1 VTPGELLRSAFRGIT
16 ANKLRSALTLLGVMI
31 GVAAVILLL
40 AVGNGSSS
48 QIRNLITQLG
58 TNTLT
63 VRASGGFGFG
73 GGTASAG
80 SDSTKKLTLEVADQL
95 AASHLGHV
103 KAVVPQVDTSL
114 TVSSTT
120 ASESSTSLVGTT
132 PDYFTVTTNRIG
144 TGAAFTDADVTGA
157 SKTAVIGATLATEL
171 FPTGSALGQSIDV
184 DGTPFTVVG
193 ILQTVSSTG
202 AQDANS
208 VVIAPITRV
217 QRSYTGFGP
226 ISSMTVEATS
236 SDAVAAAQGETEVM
250 LDQLLAYDPN
260 ASAVGTGSDSGAALG
275 TGRSAR
281 SAGTTTQAP
290 YTITD
295 QTQLLQTAA
304 ASAQSFTV
312 LLGAVAAISLLVGG
326 IGVTNVMLVT
336 VTERTREIGIR
347 KALGATRGAI
357 LGQFLVEAATLTLL
371 GGVLGMI
378 VALVGAQF
386 PINGTQPEVLGFSI
400 PLALGVSVAI
410 GVFFGVYPAARA
422 AGMRPI
428 QALRA
433 I

>member
-73 GGTASAG
+73 GGTQASG
-80 SDSTKKLTLEVADQL
+80 SDSTKKLTLEVATQL
-95 AASHLGHV
+95 SDSHLGHV

-114 TVSSTT
+114 TVSSPT
-120 ASESSTSLVGTT
+120 ASEDSTSLVGTT

-144 TGAAFTDADVTGA
+144 SGAAFTDADVTNA
-157 SKTAVIGATLATEL
+157 AKTAVIGATLASEL
-171 FPTGSALGQSIDV
+171 FPTGSAVGQSIDV

-193 ILQTVSSTG
+193 VLQTVSSTG
-202 AQDANS
+202 TQDANS

-236 SDAVAAAQGETEVM
+236 SDAVSAAQGETEVM

-260 ASAVGTGSDSGAALG
+260 ATTSTSE
-275 TGRSAR
+275 GRS
-281 SAGTTTQAP
+281 TQAP

-371 GGVLGMI
+371 GGVLGMV

>member
-1 VTPGELLRSAFRGIT
+1 
-16 ANKLRSALTLLGVMI
+16 M
-31 GVAAVILLL
+31 
-40 AVGNGSSS
+40 
-48 QIRNLITQLG
+48 
-58 TNTLT
+58 
-63 VRASGGFGFG
+63 
-73 GGTASAG
+73 
-80 SDSTKKLTLEVADQL
+80 
-95 AASHLGHV
+95 
-103 KAVVPQVDTSL
+103 
-114 TVSSTT
+114 
-120 ASESSTSLVGTT
+120 
-132 PDYFTVTTNRIG
+132 
-144 TGAAFTDADVTGA
+144 TGAA
-157 SKTAVIGATLATEL
+157 KTAVIGATLASEL

-184 DGTPFTVVG
+184 GGTPFTVVG
-193 ILQTVSSTG
+193 VLQTVSSTG

-208 VVIAPITRV
+208 VVIAPISRV
-217 QRSYTGFGP
+217 QRSFTGFGP
-226 ISSMTVEATS
+226 ISTMTVEATS
-236 SDAVAAAQGETEVM
+236 ADDVAAAQGETEVM
-250 LDQLLAYDPN
+250 LDQLLGYDPDT
-260 ASAVGTGSDSGAALG
+260 ASGA
-275 TGRSAR
+275 TP
-281 SAGTTTQAP
+281 AP

-371 GGVLGMI
+371 GGVLGVI
-378 VALVGAQF
+378 IALVGAQY

-422 AGMRPI
+422 AAMRPI

-433 I
+433 T

>member
-1 VTPGELLRSAFRGIT
+1 MSGFELLRSAFRGMT
-16 ANKLRSALTLLGVMI
+16 ANKLRSVLTLLGVMI

-40 AVGNGSSS
+40 AVGNGSSQ
-48 QIRNLITQLG
+48 QINGLITQLG

-63 VRASGGFGFG
+63 VRAGSGFGFG
-73 GGTASAG
+73 GQSATD
-80 SDSTKKLTLEVADQL
+80 SDSTKKLTLDVSNQL

-103 KAVVPQVDTSL
+103 KAVVPQVTTSL
-114 TVSSTT
+114 TVSSDA
-120 ASESSTSLVGTT
+120 ASEASTSVVGTT
-132 PDYFTVTTNRIG
+132 SDYFTVTTNKIG
-144 TGAAFTDADVTGA
+144 TGSAFTAADNTSAAKV
-157 SKTAVIGATLATEL
+157 AVIGSTLATEL
-171 FPTGSALGQSIDV
+171 FPEGSALGRSIQI

-193 ILQTVSSTG
+193 ILQTQSSTG
-202 AQDANS
+202 VTDANS
-208 VVIAPITRV
+208 VVIAPIDRV
-217 QRSYTGFGP
+217 QRSFTGFGA
-226 ISSMTVEATS
+226 ISTMTVEATS
-236 SDAVAAAQGETEVM
+236 SDDVGAAQGEVEVM
-250 LDQLLAYDPN
+250 LDQLLAYDPQ
-260 ASAVGTGSDSGAALG
+260 S
-275 TGRSAR
+275 
-281 SAGTTTQAP
+281 TTATAP

-304 ASAQSFTV
+304 SSAQSFTV

-371 GGVLGMI
+371 GGVLG
-378 VALVGAQF
+378 VVLALIGARF
-386 PINGTQPEVLGFSI
+386 EINGTQPVVLDYSI

-422 AGMRPI
+422 AAMRPI